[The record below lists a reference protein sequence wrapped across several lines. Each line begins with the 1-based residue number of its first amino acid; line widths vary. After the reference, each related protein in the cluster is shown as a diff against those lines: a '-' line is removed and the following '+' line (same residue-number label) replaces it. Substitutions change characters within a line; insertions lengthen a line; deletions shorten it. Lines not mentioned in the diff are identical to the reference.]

1 MKHLILVVSP
11 PACGKSF
18 ITDKL
23 AKALKNCVY
32 LDKDSLQAMSKMIFK
47 VAGQPYE
54 RSSQFFEDY
63 VRDVEYEAIMDVAY
77 EALRYNDY
85 VLVNAPFS
93 REVRN
98 PKYMEELRQKLLTK
112 NTKLE
117 VIWVECDIEVS
128 HQRMIARNSE
138 RDADK
143 LRDWDAYVA
152 GRDYSRPKIEGLM
165 VVDNSTDTSYKADLE
180 RIIDYMKNS

>member
-1 MKHLILVVSP
+1 M
-11 PACGKSF
+11 
-18 ITDKL
+18 
-23 AKALKNCVY
+23 
-32 LDKDSLQAMSKMIFK
+32 
-47 VAGQPYE
+47 
-54 RSSQFFEDY
+54 
-63 VRDVEYEAIMDVAY
+63 
-77 EALRYNDY
+77 
-85 VLVNAPFS
+85 
-93 REVRN
+93 RN
-98 PKYMEELRQKLLTK
+98 PEYMEELRQKLLTK

-128 HQRMIARNSE
+128 HQRMIARNSD

-152 GRDYSRPKIEGLM
+152 SRDYSRPKIEGLM